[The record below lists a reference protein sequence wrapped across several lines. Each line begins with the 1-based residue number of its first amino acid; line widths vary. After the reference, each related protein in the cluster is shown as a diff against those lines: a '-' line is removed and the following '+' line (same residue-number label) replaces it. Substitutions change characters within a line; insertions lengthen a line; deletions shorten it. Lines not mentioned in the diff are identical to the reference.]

1 MDPVLVLKLVLVPL
15 LVGGVT
21 LASRRWGPAV
31 GGWLSAFPVITAPI
45 LLLVAMQQGVAFAAE
60 AAVGTLAAVLANVV
74 FGLGYAWTA
83 VRFAWGLALLA
94 AFVGYCLAVA
104 AVVAWSPSL
113 WVAIPAVALAL
124 LLAPRWYPEPAA
136 SVHGERAGNDI
147 FWRMGA
153 GGVLV
158 LAVTSF
164 SATLGARLS
173 GALAMFPVMASVL
186 AVFSHRQAGPAS
198 AVRLLQGMLMG
209 YYGFSTFCIVL
220 ALALPTLG
228 IGVAFFLAL
237 GGAVIAQ
244 LLTRIPL
251 LRAERARDGRTSP
264 RPAPASTP
272 P

>member
-15 LVGGVT
+15 LIGGVT
-21 LASRRWGPAV
+21 LAARRWGPAV

-45 LLLVAMQQGVAFAAE
+45 LLFVAGQQGVAFAAE
-60 AAVGTLAAVLANVV
+60 ATVGTLAAVLANVV

-83 VRFAWGLALLA
+83 VRFPWVLALVA
-94 AFVGYCLAVA
+94 AFVGYFLAVA
-104 AVVAWSPSL
+104 VVVAWSPSL
-113 WVAIPAVALAL
+113 WVAIPAVAVTL
-124 LLAPRWYPEPAA
+124 LLAQRWYPEPVA
-136 SVHGERAGNDI
+136 SAQVERARNDI

-173 GALAMFPVMASVL
+173 GAFAMFPVMASVL

-209 YYGFSTFCIVL
+209 YYAFSTFCIVL
-220 ALALPTLG
+220 ALALPSLG
-228 IGVAFFLAL
+228 IGAAFFLAL

-244 LLTRIPL
+244 LLTRMPL
-251 LRAERARDGRTSP
+251 LRAERARNRRT
-264 RPAPASTP
+264 APQPTPVSTP